1 MLERRTHT
9 CGTLRSDNCG
19 DEVVVQGWAQAIRD
33 RGGVYFDRP
42 APVEAPSHVD
52 ISVGSSASPDPVQL
66 DDADLTR
73 IVRRELPASV
83 TFTMQRAGRTIHPV
97 PELDDD

>member
-1 MLERRTHT
+1 MEALTGAPVE
-9 CGTLRSDNCG
+9 
-19 DEVVVQGWAQAIRD
+19 IRD

-97 PELDDD
+97 LELDDE